1 MEHDGIQ
8 EVDNEFEEQCTHEHS
23 MTQEETLKACKPP
36 RESKPA
42 AISDG
47 TLGKT
52 SLRKLNNK
60 LKQVSEVL
68 VRLEDAAE
76 PAENSEVIAPAM
88 VARLTTLKDELVE
101 HRDAMT
107 AYKDANKE
115 EDTDKMVAVAK
126 TKMELAQ
133 KQCTVIARMMKMGA
147 KTFPHE
153 NEIVPTDCVA

>member
-1 MEHDGIQ
+1 
-8 EVDNEFEEQCTHEHS
+8 
-23 MTQEETLKACKPP
+23 MTQEENLKACKPP

-101 HRDAMT
+101 HRNAMT

-126 TKMELAQ
+126 TKMDLAQ